1 MLKGLLC
8 TGAPHA
14 MCRVISHESQNK
26 MGLSNVVRIFG
37 PTLMTVDGDTVSQ
50 PHIVT
55 VYPHTVTLSPSTLI
69 LSHCHRQPSYCHIVT
84 VNPHTVTCTLLLTHS
99 LSTLHC
105 HSHGEPLTLPC
116 FSLSPISLK
125 QPSVKEVCILFPYRY
140 LSQTLCTSSK
150 LSAS

>member
-1 MLKGLLC
+1 MYMLKGLLC

-14 MCRVISHESQNK
+14 LYRVISHESQNK

-55 VYPHTVTLSPSTLI
+55 VNPHTVTLSPSTLI
-69 LSHCHRQPSYCHIVT
+69 LSH
-84 VNPHTVTCTLLLTHS
+84 CTLLLTHS